1 MKERNT
7 CCCIY
12 HVELNELRIALNKY
26 HATRPAGHY
35 CEHEMESA
43 SCEAS
48 SMEFNGLTTLWEAVV
63 CPKGEFE
70 EWHNVKCLYGEC
82 GRCGVQKLPLCPDEE
97 EGTDGREVEWR
108 RFAYEETL
116 SKKGKVLKKLNLVYK
131 KTAADVFFDYLKP
144 KLQAFVTHNFV
155 ARWED
160 AQFKKSIRSFPKDTV
175 VSVVDF
181 AENYKFEIQNEVQ
194 SMHWHSYQVSIL
206 VHITFRHNP
215 DLDPYNEDTFILT
228 EYHFYI
234 TDDKHHDSEFVQH
247 CFGLHW
253 DHMKRNGFEPKQHW
267 VWSDGCA
274 SQFKSK
280 KPFYFISCYPN
291 MTNGCSMLWNFFGS
305 GHGKGPHDGA
315 GAVVKCF
322 IRREQLKPYGVKLQ
336 SARDVVGY
344 LTAHLSERPE
354 TSYMGHRK
362 PMRRFFHHVLE
373 SDVQPLRD
381 NSHSC
386 DFVPGTQKLHSIL
399 ATNKIQIGMLMVK
412 ELACFCA
419 HCIDNDYT
427 NCVNLKWTGE
437 WTPNFLQP
445 VDPEYMRESM
455 LRVWDG
461 SIQYGAE
468 GELLAATL
476 DVGDIFAVNAAAG
489 NDEGEDFW
497 IIICTK
503 VLHTVKAPFTD
514 KWGTSFTEG
523 DEVVAGKYFQKWGLA
538 DDSYVLLR
546 NSHSVY
552 MHACFVRAVKFV
564 MPPKDH
570 RVQGNDMV
578 YTLPAE
584 ARAGIMS
591 VIASLEADEE

>member
-26 HATRPAGHY
+26 HATRPAEHFY
-35 CEHEMESA
+35 EHEMESA

-48 SMEFNGLTTLWEAVV
+48 SMEFNGLTTLWEVVV

-131 KTAADVFFDYLKP
+131 KTTADVFFDYLKP

-247 CFGLHW
+247 CFGLH
-253 DHMKRNGFEPKQHW
+253 
-267 VWSDGCA
+267 
-274 SQFKSK
+274 
-280 KPFYFISCYPN
+280 
-291 MTNGCSMLWNFFGS
+291 
-305 GHGKGPHDGA
+305 
-315 GAVVKCF
+315 
-322 IRREQLKPYGVKLQ
+322 
-336 SARDVVGY
+336 
-344 LTAHLSERPE
+344 
-354 TSYMGHRK
+354 
-362 PMRRFFHHVLE
+362 
-373 SDVQPLRD
+373 
-381 NSHSC
+381 
-386 DFVPGTQKLHSIL
+386 
-399 ATNKIQIGMLMVK
+399 
-412 ELACFCA
+412 
-419 HCIDNDYT
+419 
-427 NCVNLKWTGE
+427 
-437 WTPNFLQP
+437 
-445 VDPEYMRESM
+445 
-455 LRVWDG
+455 
-461 SIQYGAE
+461 
-468 GELLAATL
+468 
-476 DVGDIFAVNAAAG
+476 
-489 NDEGEDFW
+489 
-497 IIICTK
+497 
-503 VLHTVKAPFTD
+503 
-514 KWGTSFTEG
+514 
-523 DEVVAGKYFQKWGLA
+523 
-538 DDSYVLLR
+538 
-546 NSHSVY
+546 
-552 MHACFVRAVKFV
+552 
-564 MPPKDH
+564 
-570 RVQGNDMV
+570 
-578 YTLPAE
+578 
-584 ARAGIMS
+584 
-591 VIASLEADEE
+591 